1 MPKNTSKRR
10 VYDWFTSNWSV
21 ENLMHLVFFGRRIL
35 RKTRGLWI
43 QGLWWLRIRNPLL
56 RSLPTTSLLQPL
68 SRSPYALKLTR
79 LRSSHILIYLVY
91 LTAILYA
98 PVSSVLSRNKWSWN
112 RYFLSP
118 QSWNSCVICGNIEGV
133 LTSIMDNFVR
143 IKSIK

>member
-1 MPKNTSKRR
+1 
-10 VYDWFTSNWSV
+10 
-21 ENLMHLVFFGRRIL
+21 MHLGFFGRRLL

-43 QGLWWLRIRNPLL
+43 QGLWWLRIWNPLL

-98 PVSSVLSRNKWSWN
+98 PVSSVLSRNVFFYRKRLLN
-112 RYFLSP
+112 LIKLLS
-118 QSWNSCVICGNIEGV
+118 QKIFRCLRLSGSDCNGHISFKFYSSSLYDCFIIVSESQI
-133 LTSIMDNFVR
+133 L
-143 IKSIK
+143 IKE